1 MALTEAGAAVIAGL
15 GSAAI
20 GAGTQIGTAM
30 RSLKKNKA
38 FAQYQYDLNMQAW
51 REQMAYNTPAA
62 QMQRLVEAGLN
73 PNLVYG
79 NGNVANQ
86 ADSPPQYE
94 APRADL
100 TTEVDMSRHI
110 AAGLNLAMSSLQ
122 ARSIEA
128 DIASKRQAMLESAER
143 TAGQAIKNAQGQFD
157 LDLAKDL
164 RENTLE
170 ASRLNL
176 ESIRSGIDRQ
186 TSEIALNDVRSGY
199 FRSQQKLADAQV
211 KRLETLTPAEYENIK
226 ARTGL
231 TRTQITD
238 LRIGWSKI
246 SQDLKEGRSRMA
258 LQRAEYYV
266 KRFQI
271 DQWERGRNPSITNP
285 LSMLLDYV
293 NNTTNGNSPDPYGYG
308 AEYEDFLSGNFKP

>member
-30 RSLKKNKA
+30 KSLKKNKA
-38 FAQYQYDLNMQAW
+38 FAKYQYDLNMQAW
-51 REQMAYNTPAA
+51 REQMAYNSPAA

-100 TTEVDMSRHI
+100 TTSVDMSRHI
-110 AAGLNLAMSSLQ
+110 SAGLNLAMSQLQ
-122 ARSIEA
+122 VRSIEA

-199 FRSQQKLADAQV
+199 FRSQQKLADAQAE
-211 KRLETLTPAEYENIK
+211 RLKTLTSAEYENIK

-231 TRTQITD
+231 TRAQITD

-246 SQDLKEGRSRMA
+246 SQDIKEGRSRMA
-258 LQRAEYYV
+258 LQKAEYLV
-266 KRFQI
+266 KRYQI
-271 DQWERGRNPSITNP
+271 DQWARGRNPSITNP
-285 LSMLLDYV
+285 SAMVLDYV
-293 NNTTNGNSPDPYGYG
+293 NNLLQPTWPDSYGYG
-308 AEYEDFLSGNFKP
+308 AEYDDFLKGK

>member
-1 MALTEAGAAVIAGL
+1 MPLTEAGAAVIAGL

-30 RSLKKNKA
+30 KSLRKNKA
-38 FAQYQYDLNMQAW
+38 FAKYQYDLNMQAW

-100 TTEVDMSRHI
+100 TTDVDMSRHI
-110 AAGLNLAMSSLQ
+110 VAGLNLAMSSLQ

-157 LDLAKDL
+157 FDLAKAL

-176 ESIRSGIDRQ
+176 ESIRAGIDRQ
-186 TSEIALNDVRSGY
+186 TSEIALNNVRSGY
-199 FRSQQKLADAQV
+199 FRSQQSLADAQAE
-211 KRLETLTPAEYENIK
+211 RLKTLTPAEYENIK

-238 LRIGWSKI
+238 LRIGWTKI
-246 SQDLKEGRSRMA
+246 SQDIKEGRSRMA

-285 LSMLLDYV
+285 LAMILDYV
-293 NNTTNGNSPDPYGYG
+293 NNTTEGNSPDPYGYG
-308 AEYEDFLSGNFKP
+308 AEYEGFLSGNFKP